1 MENTSGFAHVAWD
14 ATAGLSF
21 AGGVRVTHEEKA
33 YTFFRFSLDG
43 KTPFL
48 ILSDPANPLNGRT
61 GNFEET
67 IADYRANVSYRW
79 TPEVMTY
86 AEFATGF
93 KGGGVSPRP
102 YFPQQIRAFGPE
114 KLKSYEIGVKSDFFG
129 RRLRLNGA
137 AFHMDYSDYQGTPN
151 VCVDESGQ
159 PLPLPYGTPGLC
171 GQYLNVADATVQ
183 GLELEIQ
190 AQPIGGLMIDASAS
204 YLDFEFGAPKI
215 ATREV
220 VEGSSRPGIG
230 DFKWSTGVQY
240 EMSLPA
246 GASLTPRLDFAH
258 TPGYCGNLACT
269 AIAKNDSYTLA
280 NARVT
285 YRAKE
290 GDWSLALE
298 VTNIGDKFYYLNKF
312 VSSYANG
319 QPGRPREWAVTL
331 RKNF

>member
-1 MENTSGFAHVAWD
+1 
-14 ATAGLSF
+14 
-21 AGGVRVTHEEKA
+21 
-33 YTFFRFSLDG
+33 
-43 KTPFL
+43 
-48 ILSDPANPLNGRT
+48 
-61 GNFEET
+61 
-67 IADYRANVSYRW
+67 
-79 TPEVMTY
+79 MTY